1 MYGKLIHKLYRKNY
15 ILRLRVCHALT
26 ILLFLL
32 IFSPAVSASDSESK
46 KSQIKKI
53 ETDLS
58 RERKQLLRFGK
69 KEKELLGQLSNL
81 EKEIAEKKRFLKAF
95 KKKIGLGKKELKIG
109 QKRLREFEHSLNEV
123 EGRLSKRLVAFYK
136 YAKKGYMQIL
146 ATSGDLEQL
155 RKRMKYLKVIMSED
169 QKLFRQMARMQQK
182 HSREVSLIEE
192 KIAVIEGMEK
202 EERSRLLSIKKDLDK
217 KVMLLMRIHKEKE
230 FYETAVKELQIAAKN
245 LKMTLLNLD
254 KKQEKKKRLP
264 SGFAA
269 SKGKLPLP
277 VRGKVI
283 KNYTLPEV
291 GSQNIP
297 KGLYIEGPSDAE
309 VKAVFPGRVDFS
321 GWLKGYG
328 QIIVINHGSRFFT
341 VSAQLSERDKEK
353 GEMVKKGER
362 IGLLGQTESS
372 AGSRLYFEI
381 RRGGVNLDPFKWLK
395 VD

>member
-1 MYGKLIHKLYRKNY
+1 
-15 ILRLRVCHALT
+15 LT
-26 ILLFLL
+26 FT
-32 IFSPAVSASDSESK
+32 PAVAASDSESK

-58 RERKQLLRFGK
+58 REREQLLRFGK

-95 KKKIGLGKKELKIG
+95 KKKIGLGKKELNIG

-123 EGRLSKRLVAFYK
+123 EDRLSKRLVAFYK

-169 QKLFRQMARMQQK
+169 QKLFRQMARMQQNHK
-182 HSREVSLIEE
+182 REISLTEE
-192 KIAVIEGMEK
+192 KIAVIEDMEN

-277 VRGKVI
+277 AQGKVI

-291 GSQNIP
+291 GSQNTL
-297 KGLYIEGPSDAE
+297 KGLYIEGHSDAE
-309 VKAVFPGRVDFS
+309 VKAVFAGRVDFS

-341 VSAQLSERDKEK
+341 VSAQLSEREKEE
-353 GEMVKKGER
+353 GEMVKKGET
-362 IGLLGQTESS
+362 IGLLGRTESS

-381 RRGGVNLDPFKWLK
+381 RRGGVNLDPFRWLK